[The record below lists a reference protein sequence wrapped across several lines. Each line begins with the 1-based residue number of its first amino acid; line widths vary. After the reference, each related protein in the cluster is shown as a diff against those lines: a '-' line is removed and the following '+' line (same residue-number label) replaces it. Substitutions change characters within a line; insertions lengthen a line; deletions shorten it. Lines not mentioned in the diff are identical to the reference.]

1 MFGLLSMFVISQKDL
16 KTVSEKLEVIEL
28 AYGLNNVVLEIRRY
42 EKNFFLYETTEALE
56 SNKHHLKDGI
66 ASVEH
71 MEASGAKLKAQPL
84 FRQLKQTL
92 EKYQEAM
99 AELSRGFYETYVIE
113 QGELTDN
120 IRAYGQEMVELS
132 DKLVGFEHSQIQ
144 SILGELS
151 RQLVI
156 WSLVALLIG
165 IIIPILM
172 SFNVLRPLQ
181 IIKEAT
187 RSIAKGEF
195 KKVSVLNTRD
205 EMQQVLEA
213 FNTMVGELER
223 RQDQLVQSQKLS
235 SIGTLSAGIAHQ
247 LNNPL
252 NNIYTSCQIARSDFD
267 TSDPDFIKQ
276 MLKNIDQE
284 TSRARG
290 IVLSLLEFARE
301 KEFTL
306 RMENLKD
313 IINRA
318 VQLVRSQVPA
328 SIKVSVEVPRKLN
341 LPMDSQRMQ
350 EVFLNLIINACQAIH
365 GPGSIDISARISP
378 DGKNTVISVHD
389 SGDGVSKE
397 IRDRL
402 FDPFFTT
409 KDEGMGTGLGLSI
422 TYGIIQ
428 KHNGEITVESARGEG
443 TTFLITLP
451 MHTEMSRE

>member
-1 MFGLLSMFVISQKDL
+1 MIKLPFSISLGQKILIIIACYVFGLLSMFVISQKDL
-16 KTVSEKLEVIEL
+16 RTVSEKLEVIEL

-42 EKNFFLYETTEALE
+42 EKNFFLYETTDALE
-56 SNKHHLKDGI
+56 SNKQHIKDGI
-66 ASVEH
+66 ANVEN
-71 MEASGAKLKAQPL
+71 MEAGGAKLKAQPL
-84 FRQLKQTL
+84 FQELKQTL
-92 EKYQEAM
+92 EDYQEAM
-99 AELSRGFYETYVIE
+99 AELSSRFYKTYIIE
-113 QGELTDN
+113 QGELTDS
-120 IRAYGQEMVELS
+120 IRSHGQEMVELS
-132 DKLVGFEHSQIQ
+132 DELVKFEHSQIQ
-144 SILGELS
+144 SILLELS
-151 RQLVI
+151 RQLVL

-165 IIIPILM
+165 IIIPMLM

-195 KKVSVLNTRD
+195 KKVNVVNTRD

-306 RMENLKD
+306 RQENLKD
-313 IINRA
+313 IVNRA

-328 SIKVSVEVPRKLN
+328 SIKVNIQVPANLSLPWTRNECRKY
-341 LPMDSQRMQ
+341 
-350 EVFLNLIINACQAIH
+350 F
-365 GPGSIDISARISP
+365 SI
-378 DGKNTVISVHD
+378 
-389 SGDGVSKE
+389 
-397 IRDRL
+397 
-402 FDPFFTT
+402 
-409 KDEGMGTGLGLSI
+409 
-422 TYGIIQ
+422 
-428 KHNGEITVESARGEG
+428 
-443 TTFLITLP
+443 
-451 MHTEMSRE
+451 